1 MLWKAHY
8 LRMNSFRP
16 PPVKYSQASKTLHI
30 LDCRVDMNGENSCF
44 RLLSTAHYAI
54 WLSDKR
60 LYVKRPKSNKASY
73 NLVKVSFVHI
83 IVIFYRG
90 YSRPAHEGSG
100 GLSLIKNIHI
110 ILQSQPSATL
120 PASQIEIKKVSHTFI
135 WIQQDRIFC
144 LSPGCCMISLTCL

>member
-1 MLWKAHY
+1 
-8 LRMNSFRP
+8 MNS
-16 PPVKYSQASKTLHI
+16 
-30 LDCRVDMNGENSCF
+30 GNSCF
-44 RLLSTAHYAI
+44 RLLSTTHYAI

-90 YSRPAHEGSG
+90 YSRQLTRGSG

-120 PASQIEIKKVSHTFI
+120 PASQIEIKKVSLTFYVDAYI
-135 WIQQDRIFC
+135 IPHLARTV
-144 LSPGCCMISLTCL
+144 LV